1 MAVLW
6 GRGSLVFER
15 ITLEYADPDVGP
27 VGWEWDYPGL
37 YWDTRLSWY
46 WYDIERRP
54 PTRLLGFGRHTSP
67 PQRANYPVSVAVA
80 VWGLGYA
87 LYRSYYALGG
97 TLLLPGTP
105 ADPAQFRLIN
115 AAAVVIL
122 AIAAVL
128 PIAMLP
134 LWQKT
139 ASSAGAACG
148 VLGDRRGLHHA
159 RSDRQHR
166 AGP

>member
-1 MAVLW
+1 MS
-6 GRGSLVFER
+6 RSLK
-15 ITLEYADPDVGP
+15 
-27 VGWEWDYPGL
+27 
-37 YWDTRLSWY
+37 
-46 WYDIERRP
+46 
-54 PTRLLGFGRHTSP
+54 
-67 PQRANYPVSVAVA
+67 PVSVAVA
-80 VWGLGYA
+80 VWSLGYA

-134 LWQKT
+134 LWQRPR
-139 ASSAGAACG
+139 ARPVLLAVCWVIAVGCVMHALIDSIERILSLAG
-148 VLGDRRGLHHA
+148 LLTIE
-159 RSDRQHR
+159 
-166 AGP
+166 